1 MTGQDGSDAM
11 KRFSFKKIDAFAT
24 AGSDGNPAGY
34 IRLDAGTDISEEEML
49 RIAGEM
55 KGFVNEVGFVT
66 RTSGTTFDLRYYS
79 SEREVDFCGHAT
91 IAIFHDLLRNDPG
104 LATHQALTIATKRG
118 TLEVENRIAE
128 EDAVFIMAPLPEA
141 HSLTVGAGAIA
152 RHLKLRADAIDDGF
166 PVSVINAGLTTLLVP
181 LRSLEPL
188 LAMKPDLGEL
198 KGFCLDAGVDIVEVF
213 TPETAEKNN
222 DYRVRV
228 FAPAFGYLE
237 DPATG
242 SGNSAFGYYL
252 IEQGRFDRDTM
263 LIEQNGERERFNLV
277 KLRRRRDAHGGERVL
292 FGGGA
297 VTRIEGEYLLY

>member
-1 MTGQDGSDAM
+1 M
-11 KRFSFKKIDAFAT
+11 KRFPFKKIDAFAT
-24 AGSDGNPAGY
+24 SGSDGNPAGY

-49 RIAGEM
+49 RIAGEL

-66 RTSGTTFDLRYYS
+66 RTSAASFDLRYYS

-91 IAIFHDLLRNDPG
+91 IAILYDLIRNDHV
-104 LATHQALTIATKRG
+104 LAQHDVLRIKTKRG
-118 TLEVENRIAE
+118 DLEVQNRIAG
-128 EDAVFIMAPLPEA
+128 EDAVFIMAPIPEA
-141 HSLTVGAGAIA
+141 QSLTVSAGDIA
-152 RHLKLRADAIDDGF
+152 HHLKLRADAIDDGF
-166 PVSVINAGLTTLLVP
+166 PISAINAGLTTLLVP
-181 LRSLEPL
+181 VRSLEPL
-188 LAMKPDLGEL
+188 LAMKPDPWEL
-198 KGFCLDAGVDIVEVF
+198 KRFCLDAGVDIIEVF
-213 TPETAEKNN
+213 TPDTAEETN

-228 FAPAFGYLE
+228 FAPTFGYLE

-252 IEQGRFDRDTM
+252 IEQGRFDRDTI

-277 KLRRRRDAHGGERVL
+277 KLRRRRDARGGERVL